1 MIHRDIKLENILVE
15 KDGTVKLIDF
25 AISIHQTEKKSKMSI
40 AGTPQYMAPE
50 VLTGQYG
57 RECDM
62 WSLGVCIYY
71 ILTGKLPFRS
81 KTPFRMFSKIN
92 SGLFEIPKNISLECL
107 EFLFDSLKVD
117 PLERITAEEALNH
130 KWFKKQKLP
139 IRSPASRATISAN
152 AYLEN

>member
-92 SGLFEIPKNISLECL
+92 SGHFEIRRMANDMEGTL
-107 EFLFDSLKVD
+107 DSTSIQTKINLRSRELQRHTLD
-117 PLERITAEEALNH
+117 IPD
-130 KWFKKQKLP
+130 KQ
-139 IRSPASRATISAN
+139 SR
-152 AYLEN
+152 